1 MNDIFTMDVPDETLE
16 NAGGLSAVDR
26 AGSSLYST
34 IDVSGCTC
42 IG

>member
-1 MNDIFTMDVPDETLE
+1 MNDIFTQDVPDEVLE
-16 NAGGLSAVDR
+16 QAAGLSAVNQ
-26 AGSSLYST
+26 AGASLYST